1 MELPG
6 WDLGGAGMRGNRMSP
21 HTTHLAVPAG
31 RGVLGGAAFPAEF
44 PRGVVELGEDGL
56 GEVGMPPGQLE
67 QEPGAGNERAEQ
79 AAKRSS
85 CADSAEQT
93 LAVCSKSCREGAG
106 PVQEPSAP

>member
-1 MELPG
+1 MRSAGAGGRGVELPG

-56 GEVGMPPGQLE
+56 GEVGIPPGQLE
-67 QEPGAGNERAEQ
+67 QEPGAGNERAQ
-79 AAKRSS
+79 VSSHCGCCSDWDGARFCAAP
-85 CADSAEQT
+85 DGTQF
-93 LAVCSKSCREGAG
+93 
-106 PVQEPSAP
+106 P